1 MNDEQRENVHRSS
14 FIVHRLSFRAVTRP
28 LPHRHIAVE
37 GPIGVGKTSLTNL
50 LAKRFRGTKIL
61 EDADNPF
68 LDDFYKDK
76 RSAAF
81 RCELFFLLSRFD
93 QQRVIAQGDLFTQL
107 IIADYTFPKSKIFAH
122 LTLDDSELMIYNR
135 LYDLLV
141 DTVPKPGLVIY
152 LQANIDTLLKRIKK
166 RGRGYEKAISPQYL
180 QELSEA
186 YSHYFY
192 RYDETPLL
200 VVNTN
205 DIDFVNTPEHF
216 DQLEEQIRNAQKGTQ
231 YYVPLG
237 S

>member
-1 MNDEQRENVHRSS
+1 MPHASA
-14 FIVHRLSFRAVTRP
+14 ILARARMTSP
-28 LPHRHIAVE
+28 LPFRHLAIE
-37 GPIGVGKTSLTNL
+37 GPIGVGKTSLTGL

-61 EDADNPF
+61 NDVENPF

-76 RSAAF
+76 RGAAF
-81 RCELFFLLSRFD
+81 RTELFFLLSRHD
-93 QQRVIAQGDLFTQL
+93 QQKGLGQRDLFTEL
-107 IIADYTFPKSKIFAH
+107 VISDYTFPKSKIFAY

-135 LYDLLV
+135 LYDLLWE
-141 DTVPKPGLVIY
+141 TVPRPDLVIY
-152 LQANIDTLLKRIKK
+152 LQASLDTLLKRIKK
-166 RGRGYEKAISPQYL
+166 RGRAYEKAISSSYL

-216 DQLEEQIRNAQKGTQ
+216 EQLVEQIRSAQKGTQ